1 VAVVVE
7 HEQEQKLHPIQGV
20 VALGDLGWLAIAG
33 GASLGA
39 GAIHAAAIGVH
50 SEHYQAV
57 VAFTIVAAIQL
68 GFGAIALARPGRIL
82 LTLGILA
89 NVGIAGG
96 WVLAKTSG
104 ISFIDG
110 LGEVEPFQFAD
121 MMAVGLAIA
130 AALAGIAY
138 LFGVG
143 QRRLIGSPLLTG
155 VTAILVAGLA
165 LPGMLS
171 AGSHAHASGAEGAG
185 GHHGGGTTAA
195 AATDDDTHAHASSV
209 PPKVFDPLLPI
220 DLGGVDGVTPQQQAR
235 AENLLAV
242 SLIDLP
248 QFSDPVAIEALGFV
262 SIGDGALGAEH
273 YLNAANMA
281 DDKILDPDYPES
293 LVFDT
298 TVSPKR
304 LAAAMFMM
312 NPGDTLADVPDVGG
326 ALTQWHIHNNL
337 CFAGPQV
344 AGLTDADG
352 KCAPGL
358 EKGTQTPMMHVWIQK
373 HPCGPFAALEGI
385 GAGQIAEGET
395 RACDAAHGSH

>member
-1 VAVVVE
+1 MAIVV
-7 HEQEQKLHPIQGV
+7 EQEQELERRLHPIQGV
-20 VALGDLGWLAIAG
+20 VALGELGWLAIAG
-33 GASLGA
+33 GASLAA

-50 SEHYQAV
+50 AEHYQV
-57 VAFTIVAAIQL
+57 VVTFTIVAAIQL

-82 LTLGILA
+82 LTAGILA

-96 WVLAKTSG
+96 WLLAKTNG

-110 LGEVEPFQFAD
+110 FGESELPQFAD
-121 MMAVGLAIA
+121 SMAVALAIA
-130 AALAGIAY
+130 AALAGSVY
-138 LFGVG
+138 LFGLG
-143 QRRLIGSPLLTG
+143 QRSLVGSPLLTG
-155 VTAILVAGLA
+155 ITAVLVAGLA
-165 LPGMLS
+165 LPAMLS
-171 AGSHAHASGAEGAG
+171 AGSHAHAGTTAG
-185 GHHGGGTTAA
+185 GHPDGHAA
-195 AATDDDTHAHASSV
+195 AAGPGAEAPHVEASAV

-220 DLGGVDGVTPQQQAR
+220 DLGGVDGVTPEQQAR
-235 AENLLAV
+235 AENLLAMT
-242 SLIDLP
+242 LIELP

-262 SIGDGALGAEH
+262 SIGDGGTGSEH

-312 NPGDTLADVPDVGG
+312 NPGDSLADVPDVGG

-337 CFAGPQV
+337 CFAGPRV
-344 AGLTDADG
+344 AGLTDGEGNCSDG
-352 KCAPGL
+352 L
-358 EKGTQTPMMHVWIQK
+358 TKGVETPMMHVWIQK

-385 GAGQIAEGET
+385 GAGTIAEGET